1 MTRADEEGA
10 DFAEDLFDH
19 SVARD
24 AGPAHDLDAAVGDAE
39 QGLGHGDLGH
49 RAFGR
54 AQGASVQHAGAP
66 ADHQLGLK
74 PSRAEPGN
82 LRYDL
87 WQDQSDPNRFVLDEL
102 YADADAVA
110 AHRATPHF
118 QNYLS
123 QIGDLA
129 ERAAFVLNPVS
140 AT

>member
-1 MTRADEEGA
+1 MTASVKIVAVLTARAD
-10 DFAEDLFDH
+10 
-19 SVARD
+19 SVDRLRAL
-24 AGPAHDLDAAVGDAE
+24 LDGMLE
-39 QGLGHGDLGH
+39 
-49 RAFGR
+49 
-54 AQGASVQHAGAP
+54 
-66 ADHQLGLK
+66 

-102 YADADAVA
+102 YTDADAVA

-123 QIGDLA
+123 RIGDLA
-129 ERAAFVLNPVS
+129 ERVAFVLDPVS

>member
-1 MTRADEEGA
+1 MTANVKIVAVLTARADTVDRLHA
-10 DFAEDLFDH
+10 L
-19 SVARD
+19 
-24 AGPAHDLDAAVGDAE
+24 LDAM
-39 QGLGHGDLGH
+39 
-49 RAFGR
+49 
-54 AQGASVQHAGAP
+54 
-66 ADHQLGLK
+66 LK

-87 WQDQSDPNRFVLDEL
+87 
-102 YADADAVA
+102 ADAVA

>member
-1 MTRADEEGA
+1 MTANVKIVAVLTARADTVDRLRA
-10 DFAEDLFDH
+10 L
-19 SVARD
+19 
-24 AGPAHDLDAAVGDAE
+24 LDAM
-39 QGLGHGDLGH
+39 
-49 RAFGR
+49 
-54 AQGASVQHAGAP
+54 
-66 ADHQLGLK
+66 LK

-102 YADADAVA
+102 YADAVA
-110 AHRATPHF
+110 AHRETPHF